1 MFKRAPKL
9 GSMLIERGLITA
21 EDLERAL
28 ETQKATHK
36 RLGETLVGLGV
47 LSAQSLV
54 QAIAEQL
61 GVNGCILRH
70 GLIDPK
76 VAKTLDYEDAR
87 RMRCLPMFLVGERL
101 TIAMAEPQSLPT
113 IDRLAQLTGAEINP
127 VFALEDNLLE
137 FIDKYMKSTVSVES
151 FLTSLNESD
160 IEVVEREAVDDGPT
174 CAIDQMVEGS
184 PIINLVN
191 MAILTAVRTGASDI
205 HIEPD
210 KTGTRVRYRVDG
222 VLQQLMKPPAGLHA
236 AIVSRIK
243 VIGKMDISEKRL
255 PQEGRVHVVAEGRDI
270 DLRVSTMPTILG
282 EKVVIRILDRAKISV
297 SLEQLGVDGPHLE
310 TLQSMLRRPHGLILV
325 TGPTG
330 SGKTTLLA
338 ATIRRILED
347 PERHDVVLTVESPI
361 EFLYD
366 EVAIQNSVV
375 AQSQIGR
382 HLPSWPRA
390 VRNGLRRGPTT
401 LLIGESRDNETM
413 AATLEACLTGHLT
426 FTTLHTTGVP
436 ATVSRMVRMFPEG
449 QRDTAYADLIEA
461 TQLIV
466 SQRLLPGAEGRRVAV
481 REWLALD
488 VNLKT
493 ALLDL
498 PPDKTS
504 NTLRTFVHTSGQSFK
519 TDADQLL
526 REGRITGAVHTEFLR
541 SYAA

>member
-1 MFKRAPKL
+1 MTPDRERSMGSGDWPPLPIRMTQADLDACLLAAARHGATDLHVQALRPLIVNQEGWLYPVAERRLELSEAQELASRVL
-9 GSMLIERGLITA
+9 GAHVPATLGRGEDVDGDYSMVADGQRFRFRVNATA
-21 EDLERAL
+21 IQIDDQTGTHLTFRIHPNLPPPLADLAVPPAL
-28 ETQKATHK
+28 QAV
-36 RLGETLVGLGV
+36 LLGV
-47 LSAQSLV
+47 RKGLV
-54 QAIAEQL
+54 
-61 GVNGCILRH
+61 
-70 GLIDPK
+70 
-76 VAKTLDYEDAR
+76 
-87 RMRCLPMFLVGERL
+87 
-101 TIAMAEPQSLPT
+101 
-113 IDRLAQLTGAEINP
+113 
-127 VFALEDNLLE
+127 
-137 FIDKYMKSTVSVES
+137 
-151 FLTSLNESD
+151 
-160 IEVVEREAVDDGPT
+160 
-174 CAIDQMVEGS
+174 
-184 PIINLVN
+184 
-191 MAILTAVRTGASDI
+191 
-205 HIEPD
+205 
-210 KTGTRVRYRVDG
+210 
-222 VLQQLMKPPAGLHA
+222 
-236 AIVSRIK
+236 
-243 VIGKMDISEKRL
+243 
-255 PQEGRVHVVAEGRDI
+255 
-270 DLRVSTMPTILG
+270 
-282 EKVVIRILDRAKISV
+282 
-297 SLEQLGVDGPHLE
+297 
-310 TLQSMLRRPHGLILV
+310 LV

-526 REGRITGAVHTEFLR
+526 REGRITGAVHAEFLR

>member
-1 MFKRAPKL
+1 MTPDRERSMGSGDWPPLPIRMTQADLDACLWAAARHGATDLHVQALRPLIVNQEGWLYPVAERRLELSEAQELASRVL
-9 GSMLIERGLITA
+9 GAHVPATLGRGEDVDGDYSMVADGQRFRFRVNATA
-21 EDLERAL
+21 IQIDDQTGTHLTFRIHPNLPPPLADLAVPPAL
-28 ETQKATHK
+28 QAV
-36 RLGETLVGLGV
+36 LLGV
-47 LSAQSLV
+47 RKGLV
-54 QAIAEQL
+54 
-61 GVNGCILRH
+61 
-70 GLIDPK
+70 
-76 VAKTLDYEDAR
+76 
-87 RMRCLPMFLVGERL
+87 
-101 TIAMAEPQSLPT
+101 
-113 IDRLAQLTGAEINP
+113 
-127 VFALEDNLLE
+127 
-137 FIDKYMKSTVSVES
+137 
-151 FLTSLNESD
+151 
-160 IEVVEREAVDDGPT
+160 
-174 CAIDQMVEGS
+174 
-184 PIINLVN
+184 
-191 MAILTAVRTGASDI
+191 
-205 HIEPD
+205 
-210 KTGTRVRYRVDG
+210 
-222 VLQQLMKPPAGLHA
+222 
-236 AIVSRIK
+236 
-243 VIGKMDISEKRL
+243 
-255 PQEGRVHVVAEGRDI
+255 
-270 DLRVSTMPTILG
+270 
-282 EKVVIRILDRAKISV
+282 
-297 SLEQLGVDGPHLE
+297 
-310 TLQSMLRRPHGLILV
+310 LV

-526 REGRITGAVHTEFLR
+526 REGRITGAVHAEFLR

>member
-1 MFKRAPKL
+1 MTPDRERSMGSGDWPPLPIRMTQADLDACLWAAARHGATDLHVQALRPLIVNREGWLYPVAARRLELSEAQELASRVL
-9 GSMLIERGLITA
+9 GAHVPATLGRGEDVDGDYSMVADGQRFRFRVNATA
-21 EDLERAL
+21 IQIDDQTGTHLTFRIHPNLPPPLADLAVPPAL
-28 ETQKATHK
+28 QAV
-36 RLGETLVGLGV
+36 LLGV
-47 LSAQSLV
+47 RKGLV
-54 QAIAEQL
+54 
-61 GVNGCILRH
+61 
-70 GLIDPK
+70 
-76 VAKTLDYEDAR
+76 
-87 RMRCLPMFLVGERL
+87 
-101 TIAMAEPQSLPT
+101 
-113 IDRLAQLTGAEINP
+113 
-127 VFALEDNLLE
+127 
-137 FIDKYMKSTVSVES
+137 
-151 FLTSLNESD
+151 
-160 IEVVEREAVDDGPT
+160 
-174 CAIDQMVEGS
+174 
-184 PIINLVN
+184 
-191 MAILTAVRTGASDI
+191 
-205 HIEPD
+205 
-210 KTGTRVRYRVDG
+210 
-222 VLQQLMKPPAGLHA
+222 
-236 AIVSRIK
+236 
-243 VIGKMDISEKRL
+243 
-255 PQEGRVHVVAEGRDI
+255 
-270 DLRVSTMPTILG
+270 
-282 EKVVIRILDRAKISV
+282 
-297 SLEQLGVDGPHLE
+297 
-310 TLQSMLRRPHGLILV
+310 LV

-498 PPDKTS
+498 SPDKTS
-504 NTLRTFVHTSGQSFK
+504 NTLRTFVQTSGQSFK

-526 REGRITGAVHTEFLR
+526 REGRITGAVHAEFLR